1 MLSLR
6 GTLVPKQPF
15 PHLLKY
21 PVNTYH
27 IHTVIIFAFFKYTFF
42 TEGNIWHKNNIFF
55 ANRSPPLW
63 LADKYRA
70 INGDY
75 RGAYGCGNVNRS
87 CAWSHHYIE
96 LFYNTCKFFNPVI
109 ADIFYSLSLYAA
121 DYPIQQFFLS
131 GTSRN
136 KNSSTCFP
144 DYLVGSSAYLS
155 DFHFL
160 EDPPLPGWI
169 PTIGLTIDEKIL
181 STFFV
186 ISSGIYISDCLIG
199 FAPSISASSRL

>member
-109 ADIFYSLSLYAA
+109 ADIFFSLSLYAA

-131 GTSRN
+131 GTCRN

-144 DYLVGSSAYLS
+144 DYLVCQFCVSLRFPVPCRPATSRVDTHNWIDDLLKNIFYL
-155 DFHFL
+155 
-160 EDPPLPGWI
+160 
-169 PTIGLTIDEKIL
+169 
-181 STFFV
+181 FF
-186 ISSGIYISDCLIG
+186 
-199 FAPSISASSRL
+199 